1 MGCLL
6 TSRESWLHTPSSN
19 YLRALLSP
27 PRQLVVS
34 FEGYDESFA
43 MSEANDAV
51 ASKIV
56 IHQKQQDAMAT
67 KIVTHPNQHLNGR
80 VVTA

>member
-56 IHQKQQDAMAT
+56 IYQKQKDTVASKIVIHQKQKDSGQ
-67 KIVTHPNQHLNGR
+67 
-80 VVTA
+80 